1 MSEPTKQPASQPQ
14 ASPPQASPPQASH
27 SPWAQVLI
35 SFRWPLVLIALALIP
50 LVVYLETLRRAA
62 DAVPDFHRIAEGFR
76 SGQIT
81 ETFLS
86 SIPTIDPLGSGN
98 LELASF
104 EVTEILTRSDERW
117 AFWDL
122 VPLGVTV
129 SEVRVPVTY
138 RYHLRLSD
146 PWRLEVNDHTCIV
159 YAPQIRPTLPPAI
172 HTEGLQ
178 RRMDEGWLRFDGAE
192 QMATLEKSITPRL
205 RQMAG
210 DSRRV
215 ALVREQSRKTVAE
228 FVRNWLLM
236 EQHWSDDRFRVVT
249 VIFPDEELESPE
261 QIGPTVILEEG

>member
-1 MSEPTKQPASQPQ
+1 
-14 ASPPQASPPQASH
+14 
-27 SPWAQVLI
+27 VLI

-86 SIPTIDPLGSGN
+86 SIPTIDPSGSGN

-210 DSRRV
+210 DPRHV

-236 EQHWSDDRFRVVT
+236 EQHWSDDRFRVVK